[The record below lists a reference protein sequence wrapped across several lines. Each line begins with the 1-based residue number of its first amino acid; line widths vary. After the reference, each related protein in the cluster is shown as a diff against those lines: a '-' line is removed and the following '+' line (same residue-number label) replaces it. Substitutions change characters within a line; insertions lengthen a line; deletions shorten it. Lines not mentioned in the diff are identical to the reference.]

1 MRCQAVD
8 KASGPLKRRQGQNL
22 THGNVLAGLTQEV
35 YRKLRRLQTI
45 PISWAT
51 ANSMNTQI
59 SAAVP
64 PPKSGTSIATGFSR
78 QRLVSTT
85 PSYSQTYTVTGKN
98 KILRLADSEL
108 IRLNCTCLVALVAR
122 YPCHWASRTLASQPG
137 FAPTA
142 SPPLLLGLLLA

>member
-64 PPKSGTSIATGFSR
+64 PPKSGTSTATGFSGH
-78 QRLVSTT
+78 RLGSTT
-85 PSYSQTYTVTGKN
+85 APHSQTYTVHA
-98 KILRLADSEL
+98 KIKTLRLCD
-108 IRLNCTCLVALVAR
+108 T
-122 YPCHWASRTLASQPG
+122 
-137 FAPTA
+137 APR
-142 SPPLLLGLLLA
+142 